1 MTGIKLKDLSYG
13 ALNEIADLK
22 QSQLTGDPRRT
33 STSTSLQRGAKQ
45 AYEPDT
51 LEDRSEFN
59 GFIVSYRSVTFPV
72 YQNKASMLLEY
83 TQGSTEDN
91 SVQQAHVAYKVYIP
105 ELEPR
110 PAPKG
115 NKDPILR
122 TYPDVYTE
130 MPGAQVIPLG
140 SMVLV
145 RYENPAT
152 LSNPKIVKVLARD
165 LQIENLSVD
174 SSGQRLVE
182 GFSGT
187 TPTNLGA
194 LSANVHGSDEKYTGH
209 IDTTNR
215 RITTADMGEFYKDAT
230 FYGSYNWDGHKPSQT
245 PNKNADASKIKW
257 IVIHTTE
264 ISPGEQ
270 GNLDVLAGYRKG
282 GSNKG
287 KMFTRK
293 ASTQYFVAKSGNVY
307 ALMPDNQAPFAIGP
321 TQGRVTNYNS
331 INIEHEGHAADP
343 NNWGDPML
351 RASAGLIKYLSDK
364 FNIPLVY
371 EGLSPGSYTSN
382 SKGHPS
388 LDGSGA
394 SRVDYP
400 TAESLG
406 KAAGAKNP
414 DGTPM
419 AVSQDVGD
427 GGLISHH
434 KARVPD
440 PPEVNHKYDPGVYYP
455 FQKVIDM
462 VKALPDPEG

>member
-174 SSGQRLVE
+174 STGKRLIE

-187 TPTNLGA
+187 TPTNLGS
-194 LSANVHGSDEKYTGH
+194 LSTGGGAGGGGDKANNLTFTLKEGLPVGTVNDRVEGEHINTEGQESLRTIVENELAFWSGKNENTSQETNDRIQLYQDYVFMEYHGKPRQAVKGSDGKYYH
-209 IDTTNR
+209 WSAIYISWIVS
-215 RITTADMGEFYKDAT
+215 RITPFPAYA
-230 FYGSYNWDGHKPSQT
+230 H
-245 PNKNADASKIKW
+245 
-257 IVIHTTE
+257 HT
-264 ISPGEQ
+264 GY
-270 GNLDVLAGYRKG
+270 AG
-282 GSNKG
+282 
-287 KMFTRK
+287 
-293 ASTQYFVAKSGNVY
+293 
-307 ALMPDNQAPFAIGP
+307 
-321 TQGRVTNYNS
+321 
-331 INIEHEGHAADP
+331 
-343 NNWGDPML
+343 
-351 RASAGLIKYLSDK
+351 
-364 FNIPLVY
+364 
-371 EGLSPGSYTSN
+371 
-382 SKGHPS
+382 
-388 LDGSGA
+388 
-394 SRVDYP
+394 
-400 TAESLG
+400 
-406 KAAGAKNP
+406 GAK
-414 DGTPM
+414 DGKHGWTLWM
-419 AVSQDVGD
+419 TETAGT
-427 GGLISHH
+427 GEG
-434 KARVPD
+434 A
-440 PPEVNHKYDPGVYYP
+440 
-455 FQKVIDM
+455 
-462 VKALPDPEG
+462 DPEGRKALHKIQANIGDTLVKPPVGRWGKKTNSHGDTVYKIENGKAWLTGGNLGAPGTAKGNFSVPVDANGNYSGYAGTSQSNPYQIILKYKGKLVTGAGT